1 MATKDIGNLRTRLSW
16 EDEGANKSL
25 EGFRRDLKGLRSE
38 MNAARSKG
46 REYTQSL
53 KGMREQSDILSRR
66 LKTQQERVQ
75 ELRKRYEE
83 SARVK
88 GEDAK
93 QTQDLAAQYNNAVA
107 EMNRTEEQLKRLN
120 SAIREQS
127 SPWTKLGENMTK
139 TGDKLQTVGRSMTD
153 FGKNYSMKVTAPIVA
168 GGTAIFKASMDF
180 ESAFA
185 GVRKTVDATEE
196 EFAVL
201 RQGIRDMA
209 KELPASANEIA
220 NVAEVAG
227 QLGIKQKDIMKFT
240 RTMVDLGVATNMS
253 SEEAATA
260 LARLANITQMPME
273 NIDRLGAT
281 VVDLG
286 NNLATTESEIV
297 DMALR
302 LAGAGSQIGLSEAQ
316 ILAFAGALSS
326 VGIQAEMGGSAFS
339 RVMIE
344 IANASAGGEQAVKAF
359 SDVAGMSAKDFQKA
373 FEEDA
378 ALAVIAFI
386 EGLDKMAKEG
396 KNVFGVLEDLG
407 LSEIRV
413 RDTLLRAA
421 GAGDL
426 FRESLELGSKAW
438 KENTALTKEAEERY
452 KTTESQIKI
461 MWNRIKD
468 VAITLGDALVPA
480 VMSAIDAAEP
490 LIKQIESGA
499 KAFAEMDEEQQR
511 TILKLIAIAAAIG
524 PVSVGLGGLTTTI
537 GGVLKVGG
545 GLASMLGKAGGA
557 GLVGRIG
564 LLGAGAATPVG
575 LAVAGV
581 GALTLGIYAL
591 SKASQENLEET
602 LKSIEARKEELDSMD
617 ELIRQFEELKN
628 KNKLSTD
635 EMLRY
640 MDIMT
645 ELKDA
650 KNEETIKK
658 LTDEQQEL
666 LKKSGLTNEEME
678 EFLGL
683 NDQIVEKAPESAKA
697 ISEQGNAYAGVLDE
711 LKKLNEAERQRLTD
725 DTYTALTSEL
735 DKQAKNL
742 EKQAKIQSQIKEKE
756 SERETA
762 IKNILEQNG
771 KIQEQDLKIA
781 ELRDR
786 IKNATGEER
795 VALSEKLIQA
805 QDEKAL
811 LEAARDL
818 HNEQVEKIDNQIGKK
833 KESLAETEKELAAFD
848 NLAAEYEQQILFQ
861 AGLTAEKGKG
871 VQKLHEE
878 QKKIDDLRKENE
890 KLHDAGKRSTHE
902 YQKQIEKLN
911 EQQKKID
918 TAKQKLEEMNTI
930 AGRTIYKD
938 VNVETN
944 PTADAIDEALGASVE
959 KMVNLSIATTKLA
972 LSPFSL
978 FGGLGYAKGTD
989 NHPGGP
995 FLAGEEGF
1003 ELGRLGNRW
1012 ELLNFGLYDR
1022 PRGYEVFTH
1031 DESKKILR
1039 ALNNLP
1045 GYATG
1050 ARDSGEANRV
1060 VNQLNNQQAMSDG
1073 NATVVRL
1080 LKDIVQGIKDGKI
1093 IQIDGNTVTRIVN
1106 ENNAVDNIGRYF

>member
-1 MATKDIGNLRTRLSW
+1 MASRDIGQLRTRLSW

-38 MNAARSKG
+38 MTLARSKG
-46 REYTQSL
+46 REYTQSM

-66 LKTQQERVQ
+66 LKTQQERVR
-75 ELRKRYEE
+75 ELKRRYDE
-83 SARVK
+83 SVKAK

-93 QTQDLAAQYNNAVA
+93 QTKDLAAQYNNATA
-107 EMNRTEEQLKRLN
+107 DMNRTEEQLKRLN
-120 SAIREQS
+120 EEIRRQS
-127 SPWTKLGENMTK
+127 SPWTKLGEGMTK
-139 TGDKLQTVGRSMTD
+139 TGEKMQEIGRGMTD

-302 LAGAGSQIGLSEAQ
+302 LAGAGSQIGLTEDQ

-438 KENTALTKEAEERY
+438 EENTALTKEAEERY

-480 VMSAIDAAEP
+480 VMAAIDAAEP
-490 LIKQIESGA
+490 LIKEIESGA
-499 KAFAEMDEEQQR
+499 KVFADMGKEQQQ
-511 TILKLIAIAAAIG
+511 TILKLIGLVAAIG
-524 PVSVGLGGLTTTI
+524 PAAVGLGGLTTTI

-545 GLASMLGKAGGA
+545 GLATMFGKVGGA
-557 GLVGRIG
+557 GLLGRIG
-564 LLGAGAATPVG
+564 MLGPMATSPVG

-591 SKASQENLEET
+591 SKASQENIEET

-650 KNEETIKK
+650 KNEDTIKK
-658 LTDEQQEL
+658 LTEEQKKL
-666 LKKSGLTNEEME
+666 LEKSGLTNEEME

-697 ISEQGNAYAGVLDE
+697 ISEQGNAYAVVLDE

-725 DTYTALTSEL
+725 DTYMALTGEL

-742 EKQAKIQSQIKEKE
+742 EKQAKLQDQIKEKE
-756 SERETA
+756 SERESA
-762 IKNILEQNG
+762 IEGILEQNG
-771 KIQEQDLKIA
+771 KIQEQDLIIA
-781 ELRDR
+781 ELRER
-786 IKNATGEER
+786 IKNATGEEKI
-795 VALSEKLIQA
+795 ALSEKLVQA

-848 NLAAEYEQQILFQ
+848 TLAAEYEQQILFQ

-871 VQKLHEE
+871 VQKLNEE
-878 QKKIDDLRKENE
+878 QAAIDKAREELRK
-890 KLHDAGKRSTHE
+890 KRQAQEISTAE
-902 YQKQIEKLN
+902 YQEQNQKLN

-918 TAKQKLEEMNTI
+918 TAKQKLEEMNTV

-938 VNVETN
+938 VNVKTN
-944 PTADAIDEALGASVE
+944 PTADAINKALGASVG
-959 KMVNLSIATTKLA
+959 KKVNLSIATTKLA

-995 FLAGEEGF
+995 FLAGEEGW

-1045 GYATG
+1045 GYASG
-1050 ARDSGEANRV
+1050 ARSTGEANRV
-1060 VNQLNNQQAMSDG
+1060 VDQLNERSTPHYYPRSYGPIVISIPINGREIARV
-1073 NATVVRL
+1073 TY
-1080 LKDIVQGIKDGKI
+1080 KDIDELINFDRKRK
-1093 IQIDGNTVTRIVN
+1093 
-1106 ENNAVDNIGRYF
+1106 EAF

>member
-1 MATKDIGNLRTRLSW
+1 MASRDIGQLRTRLSW

-46 REYTQSL
+46 REYSQSM

-93 QTQDLAAQYNNAVA
+93 QTQDLAAQYNNATA
-107 EMNRTEEQLKRLN
+107 DMNRTEEQLKRLN
-120 SAIREQS
+120 EEIRRQS
-127 SPWTKLGENMTK
+127 SPWTKLGEGMTK
-139 TGDKLQTVGRSMTD
+139 TGEKMQEIGRGMTD

-302 LAGAGSQIGLSEAQ
+302 LAGAGSQIGLTEDQ

-438 KENTALTKEAEERY
+438 EENTALTKEAEERY

-545 GLASMLGKAGGA
+545 GLATMLGKAGGA

-564 LLGAGAATPVG
+564 LLGAGSATPVG

-581 GALTLGIYAL
+581 AALGVGIYAL
-591 SKASQENLEET
+591 TQASKENLEET
-602 LKSIEARKEELDSMD
+602 LKSIEARKEEINSMD

-697 ISEQGNAYAGVLDE
+697 ISEQGNAYASVLDE

-725 DTYTALTSEL
+725 DTYMALTSEL

-756 SERETA
+756 SERKSA
-762 IKNILEQNG
+762 IEGILEQNE
-771 KIQEQDLKIA
+771 KIQEQDLIIA
-781 ELRDR
+781 ELRER
-786 IKNATGEER
+786 IKNATGEEKI
-795 VALSEKLIQA
+795 ALSEKLVQA

-848 NLAAEYEQQILFQ
+848 TLAAEYEQQILFQ

-871 VQKLHEE
+871 VQKLNEE
-878 QKKIDDLRKENE
+878 QAAIDKAREELRK
-890 KLHDAGKRSTHE
+890 KRQAQEISTAE
-902 YQKQIEKLN
+902 YQEQNQKLN

-918 TAKQKLEEMNTI
+918 TAKQKLEEMNTV

-938 VNVETN
+938 VNVKTN
-944 PTADAIDEALGASVE
+944 PTADAINKALGASVG
-959 KMVNLSIATTKLA
+959 KKVNLSIATTKLA

-995 FLAGEEGF
+995 FLAGEEGW

-1039 ALNNLP
+1039 VLNHLP
-1045 GYATG
+1045 EYATG
-1050 ARDSGEANRV
+1050 ARASGEVDRV
-1060 VNQLNNQQAMSDG
+1060 VDQLNNRSQTRISEPAPIIIQNM
-1073 NATVVRL
+1073 VVREEA
-1080 LKDIVQGIKDGKI
+1080 DIRKVARELYQLQKGK
-1093 IQIDGNTVTRIVN
+1093 
-1106 ENNAVDNIGRYF
+1106 GRVMLG